1 MIKEKLRGIAEDVK
15 AGKHAPIVQ
24 FVKFGLVGVS
34 NTLISYGVEML
45 CYYVFFKNVSWEE
58 NIRIAITSLLA
69 FAVSVTNSYIWNDR
83 FVFRQDRP
91 KTFGMHVVAYLKTVA
106 CYGVTGLIIA
116 PLLKMWIGSCGV
128 PYWAGSLCSL
138 IVTIPL
144 NFVLNKF
151 WAFRKKDGAGLPPD
165 GDGKSVS

>member
-45 CYYVFFKNVSWEE
+45 CYYVFFKNATWEE
-58 NIRIAITSLLA
+58 NVRIAVTSLLA
-69 FAVSVTNSYIWNDR
+69 FIISVTNSYVWNDR
-83 FVFRQDRP
+83 FVFKQDGR
-91 KTFGMHVVAYLKTVA
+91 KTFGMHVAAYLKTVA
-106 CYGVTGLIIA
+106 CYGATGLIIA
-116 PLLKMWIGSCGV
+116 PLLKMWIGSYGI

-144 NFVLNKF
+144 NFILNKF
-151 WAFRKKDGAGLPPD
+151 WAFRKKDGADHPQVD
-165 GDGKSVS
+165 DRQSIS